1 MVDEVTTWF
10 LGSWGGYSKF
20 REFEESTFR
29 GFDNSW
35 TYGPV
40 ELFACGLFKL
50 GVFSYL
56 GGVICKKTL
65 FSVKGGEKRA
75 LDVFLLDS
83 VGVERRRGYSC
94 SVKFWVKRSTS
105 VLKSG

>member
-1 MVDEVTTWF
+1 MMVDEVTTWF

-50 GVFSYL
+50 GVLLYL
-56 GGVICKKTL
+56 GGVICKKKL
-65 FSVKGGEKRA
+65 SFQLRGGGEKRA
-75 LDVFLLDS
+75 LDVFSLDS
-83 VGVERRRGYSC
+83 VEGGGGGGVIRVR
-94 SVKFWVKRSTS
+94 
-105 VLKSG
+105 

>member
-10 LGSWGGYSKF
+10 LGSWGGYSTF

-29 GFDNSW
+29 RFEVR
-35 TYGPV
+35 GPV
-40 ELFACGLFKL
+40 GLWTFQIRGVTLFGWGDL
-50 GVFSYL
+50 
-56 GGVICKKTL
+56 KKTAL

-75 LDVFLLDS
+75 LDVFSLDS
-83 VGVERRRGYSC
+83 VGRRGRRSYSC